1 MQGGNKNSVTYMFSQ
16 GWTVYLTKQSFAV
29 TQLRR
34 KI

>member
-1 MQGGNKNSVTYMFSQ
+1 MQGGNKKERNSYVFARLDS
-16 GWTVYLTKQSFAV
+16 VSNQSFAV